1 MVAPFLNSNLMSAQ
15 TILLLILIG
24 LAAGILSGLV
34 GVGGGIIIVPCLV
47 LFLGFSQKEA
57 QGTSLAILLLPIG
70 IFAVAEYYKQGY
82 INVPNAIIVA
92 LAFLIGS
99 YFGSKFS
106 LSISEDKLKK
116 IFAVT
121 LMLLSI
127 RMLFF
132 ENHKKDS
139 QANTNAKTVRT
150 NSRDLF
156 QINLCRYSFD
166 YPQIVCSFP
175 RFIVYYSE
183 VVNSINSYFT

>member
-1 MVAPFLNSNLMSAQ
+1 MSAQ
-15 TILLLILIG
+15 TILLLILTG

-82 INVPNAIIVA
+82 INVPNALIVA

-99 YFGSKFS
+99 YFGSKLS
-106 LSISEDKLKK
+106 LSISEQKLKK

-150 NSRDLF
+150 NSRDL
-156 QINLCRYSFD
+156 
-166 YPQIVCSFP
+166 
-175 RFIVYYSE
+175 
-183 VVNSINSYFT
+183 TK